1 MRKMYMQQLIDL
13 KKQTSLINNSSNDVE
28 EEAKEDGLQQLQE
41 KTDNLYH

>member
-1 MRKMYMQQLIDL
+1 MQQLIDL